1 MNESHQPEQKSSE
14 KAGQAMGGQA
24 KGSTPFAQKHLLG
37 LADYSADDILYV
49 LDQAKMFREVL
60 DRPVP
65 KIPTLRDKTIVN
77 LFYENSTRTRLSF
90 ELAQK
95 RMGADVVNFSAG
107 TSSTKKGESLKDT
120 IRNISSMKIDM
131 VVSRHESPGVPHF
144 LTRCVDA
151 TIINAGDGAHEHPT
165 QALLDMF
172 TMRQLAPDLRGKRVV
187 MIGDIAHS
195 RVVRSNIIGLRKV
208 GAEVMVCGPKSLMPL
223 DVRSLG
229 VEVSFDLEE
238 ALGWCD
244 FAMALRIQMERMNG
258 GTDLFPSLREYH
270 ELFGIKMAH
279 LERYPDFTVM
289 HPGPVNRG
297 VELESDVADSNRA
310 VILNQVTNGV
320 AVRMAVMYLLS
331 GGLRTG

>member
-1 MNESHQPEQKSSE
+1 MSNLKQIDY
-14 KAGQAMGGQA
+14 
-24 KGSTPFAQKHLLG
+24 PFSQKHLLG
-37 LADYSADDILYV
+37 LADYSTDDILYV
-49 LDQAKMFREVL
+49 LEQAKTFREVL

-95 RMGADVVNFSAG
+95 RMGADVVNFSAS

-151 TIINAGDGAHEHPT
+151 SIINAGDGAHEHPT

-172 TMRQLAPDLRGKRVV
+172 TMQQVYPDLKGKKIAIV
-187 MIGDIAHS
+187 GDISHS
-195 RVVRSNIIGLRKV
+195 RVVRSNIIGLLKV
-208 GAEVMVCGPKSLMPL
+208 GAEVVVCGPKSFMPRYVETLGAAVSYSL
-223 DVRSLG
+223 DETL
-229 VEVSFDLEE
+229 
-238 ALGWCD
+238 AWCD
-244 FAMALRIQMERMNG
+244 IAMALRIQMERIGG

-270 ELFGIKMAH
+270 ETFGIKMNH
-279 LERYPDFTVM
+279 LEKYPDFVVM
-289 HPGPVNRG
+289 HPGPINRG
-297 VELESDVADSNRA
+297 VEMESDVADSDRA
-310 VILNQVTNGV
+310 MILDQVTNGV
-320 AVRMAVMYLLS
+320 AVRMAVLYLLS
-331 GGLRTG
+331 GGMRI

>member
-1 MNESHQPEQKSSE
+1 MMRESPLKDY
-14 KAGQAMGGQA
+14 
-24 KGSTPFAQKHLLG
+24 PFDQKHLLG
-37 LADYSADDILYV
+37 LADYSAEDIRFV
-49 LDQAKMFREVL
+49 LEQAKTFREVL

-131 VVSRHESPGVPHF
+131 VVARHESPGVPYF

-151 TIINAGDGAHEHPT
+151 SIINAGDGAHEHPT

-172 TMRQLAPDLRGKRVV
+172 TMQQKFSDLKSRKIAI
-187 MIGDIAHS
+187 IGDISHS
-195 RVVRSNIIGLRKV
+195 RVVRSNIIGLTKL
-208 GAEVMVCGPKSLMPL
+208 GAEVTVCGPKSLMP
-223 DVRSLG
+223 VFVESLG
-229 VEVSFDLEE
+229 ANASFNLDET
-238 ALGWCD
+238 LGWCD
-244 FAMALRIQMERMNG
+244 IAMALRIQMERIKG

-270 ELFGIKMAH
+270 ETFGIKMEH
-279 LERYPDFTVM
+279 LEKYPEFMIM
-289 HPGPVNRG
+289 HPGPINRG
-297 VELESDVADSNRA
+297 VEMESLVADSSRA
-310 VILNQVTNGV
+310 MILDQVTNGV
-320 AVRMAVMYLLS
+320 AVRMAVLYLLS
-331 GGLRTG
+331 GGARI